1 MVENIVY
8 AYLLLVKQLKDGK
21 VHIMGLHGKNG
32 STIQSFTTEADT
44 TKCLIDIEFG
54 SYSCGLLFNGKGVSS
69 SIIYQRLEER
79 IEELE
84 RQINKKNDIIA
95 KNRQYKMNGRREI

>member
-1 MVENIVY
+1 VVENIVY
-8 AYLLLVKQLKDGK
+8 AYLLLVKQLKGGK

-54 SYSCGLLFNGKGVSS
+54 SYSCGLLFNGKGDSTHDS
-69 SIIYQRLEER
+69 
-79 IEELE
+79 
-84 RQINKKNDIIA
+84 
-95 KNRQYKMNGRREI
+95 